1 MSPDSNNY
9 FVIIIRI
16 FSVNDTFF
24 QKYRFLSPLISGLPS
39 IFHRIY
45 NFTNL
50 LHISACIRSVW
61 TPSFEDIYS
70 NIVINIL
77 IFRFIHAICN
87 HFGIFYF
94 LNGIGIGVFSSFS
107 IQ

>member
-1 MSPDSNNY
+1 MSSDSNNY

-16 FSVNDTFF
+16 FLPMILSFK
-24 QKYRFLSPLISGLPS
+24 KYRFLSPLISGLPS

-61 TPSFEDIYS
+61 TPSFEAIYS
-70 NIVINIL
+70 NIVINSL
-77 IFRFIHAICN
+77 AFLFIYAICN
-87 HFGIFYF
+87 HFGNFYF
-94 LNGIGIGVFSSFS
+94 LHGIGIGVFSPFS